1 MSVRHCRRSIERAA
15 LTLVEIVIATSLL
28 AIVLLAF
35 GMLATTSVDAA
46 SAARPNFIAQEAA
59 NRLVEQMRTAPV
71 IVPNSPPDGTS
82 VFESYYTNYAYK
94 VTIGGVQW
102 AAPDLDTPASYALST
117 PYADFAALQQAFRR
131 GLLGRPSDAPARP
144 LRVRFLD
151 EAEYQSVFGL
161 PAAVDLDLNGAA
173 TVGVTNS
180 YQLFPVVVEVRW
192 REERGPDRVYQVK
205 TVLAA
210 QASLNPNR

>member
-1 MSVRHCRRSIERAA
+1 M
-15 LTLVEIVIATSLL
+15 TLVEIVIATSLL

-35 GMLATTSVDAA
+35 GMLATTSVDAT
-46 SAARPNFIAQEAA
+46 SAARPNFIVQEAV

-71 IVPNSPPDGTS
+71 IVPNTPPDGTS

-94 VTIGGVQW
+94 VTLSGVQW
-102 AAPDLDTPASYALST
+102 AAPDLDTAASYAVST
-117 PYADFAALQQAFRR
+117 PYADFASLQQAFRR
-131 GLLGRPSDAPARP
+131 GLLRRPSDAPARP

-161 PAAVDLDLNGAA
+161 PAAIDLDLNGAA